1 MFKIK
6 FRPAFGRAAV
16 AFACGL
22 GFSVAQ
28 AATITVNSTGDD
40 ADLADD
46 VPTEVCGNPLQPDTT
61 CTLRAAIEVANKTA
75 EADTI
80 VFDASIVPA
89 TITLT
94 SSLPA
99 ITQLLSIDAA
109 GQSVTVDGAGSF
121 AIFAVTGPAGSYSFA
136 DLTVVNGVSGTSGGG
151 IRFAPTTG
159 SSLSVS
165 GVTLQGNAATGNGGA
180 IASADAGNDV
190 LITGSTIG
198 RDAEG
203 NGNGNSAGNHGG
215 GLFVAGPLTLSDSHL
230 GANAATGDGG
240 GLHLNNPTGE
250 SSAIS
255 RVNFDANTATGDG
268 GGLWIDNDAGRSSLQ
283 LSDSGFADGT
293 AANGGGIYV
302 SSGSFGAV
310 RVTLANNSAT
320 VNGGAVFL
328 ADGAPDG
335 GIALDNCTISGNS
348 AVQGGGIFA
357 DANNSSASQMRH
369 CTVVEN
375 TASGASRGGGLDL
388 GAPNSVFT
396 GASST
401 SRFTSNL
408 VEGNT
413 PRDCFIGFAH
423 SNTTFSGFNTRGDG
437 TCTFGQASDVASG
450 AGPNFRDL
458 GDYAGLTP
466 TRALTPASVAI
477 DAGNPLSGLSAD
489 QRGASRTDGDND
501 GSSAPDIGAYEFGG
515 FGAVQFTGGSFE
527 VDEDN
532 SPGQLTVER
541 FGQAGVAVSVSADV
555 DAADPGTATA
565 DVDYD
570 DEDPVTLS
578 WVAGEGGTKTFSI
591 PIIDD
596 SEDPR
601 ENDETINTLLATNEA
616 NKGVDL
622 GAVSTAVL
630 TIKDI
635 EEGTVNLQSER
646 TEVVDPGPPPV
657 TIHVSDFDENAGTFD
672 VIVERVPSA
681 ANDRDIVVDYSFSDI
696 TATFGPASN
705 PDADYTTA
713 DGSMTGQ
720 FTFADGGATT
730 QTITLTVHDDTAFED
745 ADTSTAASDAERFKI
760 TITATPSGRLGSPS
774 ELTLEIDDNDD
785 PVTGTVEFT
794 ATEFEFSEGD
804 GTVAITAERVGGTD
818 RVLQVNL
825 ASGNDN
831 DTAVEGLGGDFD
843 LPDQAANRVFRWE
856 HGEAGQKT
864 VSIDILDDAARESTE
879 NATLSLA
886 EARVGDDEVAFTLDP
901 AAADATLII
910 NSDEGPRFHFANAT
924 ESVAEPA
931 SGFTTVTL
939 SVELDDAPQSGGP
952 VTIGYRAVDGTAT
965 EAGGDYQFAEAD
977 PAQRVLTFNDGDSGP
992 QTIDVQVNADAAEA
1006 AETFSVE
1013 LFDPTG
1019 GAELVTPSSVEITIE
1034 GAPTV
1039 TLSADA
1045 FSSTDESGEI
1055 NFLVRREGPSN
1066 TEVTVTWEV
1075 TEGTASSSGS
1085 IGPGDDYLP
1094 LGTNSGSTTRG
1105 TITFAADGENE
1116 QAITVLVLGDTEI
1129 EADETFSVAL
1139 LADPAP
1145 TGGVLGNITSA
1156 TGTILDDD
1164 VNFEFE
1170 VTNPAAITE
1179 GGTVDLKILRVGTD
1193 REAESVTFESSDNT
1207 AEAGSDY
1214 NAIPQTTVSF
1224 AVGETEK
1231 TVTVTSLDDDFAENQ
1246 EGLFV
1251 DITATSATGT
1261 RAAGFGKRATV
1272 TLDDNDTAAVN
1283 VSPAS
1288 IDVIEG
1294 DPGVDYTI
1302 SITSDPQPGKDITV
1316 DLTVPAGL
1324 TTSVA
1329 SVTFSNG
1336 DFPGNLSRTIT
1347 VSADENNSVDGDR
1360 VQTISHAVS
1369 TADPVYA
1376 AITPADLS
1384 VNVEDNDAFVN
1395 WKLVNVSADED
1406 DGAGGSTTATLVATR
1421 DGGLSR
1427 TASIQF
1433 ATSEGGA
1440 TPATSDVDFSGSSGL
1455 ATFAS
1460 GAADSSPVVIN
1471 LTVDRFAE
1479 NDETFL
1485 VTLSDPSGNLALGT
1499 DTVATVTIT
1508 DNDPAG
1514 FTFTRVEPFE
1524 LIEGDAS
1531 ATYTVSI
1538 DSQPQNGQ
1546 PVTVSITQTPDAAD
1560 NGPEVT
1566 VTDTLSFD
1574 FASWTETQELTVT
1587 VTAPNDAVITADRAP
1602 TIAHTSSSA
1611 DPFYDGFDLS
1621 GQDFVATV
1629 REDDAELQLSV
1640 DNATPGEADGNVTF
1654 TITRVGST
1662 VGQIDFDFRSDDGSA
1677 TAGSDYTDNDGS
1689 GLLADGETMATQTV
1703 AITADGLDE
1712 SDENFAF
1719 TLENPSNA
1727 TLANATTTVAAPAS
1741 LDVTI
1746 VDDDTASV
1754 TMDPT
1759 AFTVA
1764 EDGETEQIVNVTLG
1778 STPAGDITIDFS
1790 GFDTANLTVTP
1801 NPLVIAGGSTSGAVT
1816 VKAIDDDL
1824 DEADTHTTTITAAAS
1839 SSDPLDAPYDGLGG
1853 DLTANVTDNDTVGVT
1868 VTAVDAEVTEASAGE
1883 AAEGDTGSY
1892 TVVLSSEPTADV
1904 VVDVTAG
1911 ADVSVSPASLTF
1923 TSANWDQAQTVTVT
1937 AVDDRLVEDLV
1948 ETASITHAAS
1958 SGDAAYD
1965 GFAVAGVDI
1974 TVNDDDAFVNFTADV
1989 VTTSIDPEDNGVD
2002 AGTTIS
2008 LTVERSRATANGA
2021 SFNFF
2026 STGGTATDGVDYD
2039 SLAGGLITINA
2050 GETSATATID
2060 VSSVFDEL
2068 AEGDENFTVTVEPFD
2083 NDSSN
2088 LVAGADAVST
2098 ITIVD
2103 NDIAGVSIDVG
2114 DGVAVT
2120 EGDTTDT
2127 YTVVLDTRPTS
2138 DVTVT
2143 ITGDA
2148 DAGVSPSTL
2157 TFVASE
2163 SAGNAW
2169 NIPQTV
2175 TVSAVDDAEVEG
2187 AETATITATTDSAD
2201 ANYAAGAIAVANVSA
2216 AVTDNDALVNFAV
2229 ATDSANE
2236 DAGTITVE
2244 VTRTGSTNQSGQ
2256 VEFTLSGTATDGSDY
2271 TVTTTSPITFAAASA
2286 SETIS
2291 IDISNDDL
2299 AEAAEDIV
2307 LTLAIAAGSEN
2318 VVQLGAT
2325 TQATRTI
2332 VDNDTVGVTVTVVD
2346 TEVTEASAGEAAE
2359 GDTGSYTVVLS
2370 SEPTADVVVDVTAG
2384 ADVSVSPASLTFTS
2398 ANWDQA
2404 QTVTVTA
2411 VDDRLVEDLVET
2423 ASITHA
2429 ASSGDAAYDGFAVA
2443 GVDITVNDDDAFV
2456 NFTADVVTTSIDP
2469 EDNGVDAGTTISLT
2483 VERSR
2488 ATANGASFNFF
2499 STGGTA
2505 TDGVDY
2511 DSLAGGLITIN
2522 AGETSATATIDVS
2535 SVFDELAEGDENFT
2549 VTVEPFDNDSSNLVA
2564 GADAVSTITIVDN
2577 DIAGVSIDVGD
2588 GVAVTEGDTTD
2599 TYTVVL
2605 DTRPTS
2611 DVTVTITGDA
2621 DAGVSPSTL
2630 TFVASESAG
2639 NAWNIPQ
2646 TVTVSAVDDA
2656 EVEGAETATITATT
2670 DSADANYAAGA
2681 IAVANVSAAVTDNDA
2696 LVNFAVATDSAN
2708 EDAGT
2713 ITVEVT
2719 RTGSTNQS
2727 GQVEFTLSGTATDGS
2742 DYTVTTTSP
2751 ITFAAASA
2759 SETISIDISNDDLA
2773 EAAEDI
2779 VLTLAIAAGSENVVQ
2794 LGATTQATR
2803 TIVDNDVPGLSLD
2816 LGDGLAVTEAGAADS
2831 FTVVLNT
2838 EPTADVTVTIT
2849 GDADAGVDPTAL
2861 TFTASGGATPWD
2873 VPQTVDVTA
2882 IDDAIVEPNETAT
2895 LSIDVDSA
2903 DADYAAGSLSVDD
2916 ISVAVSDDDQPSITI
2931 DPVSFDQTEGAA
2943 ATTVTVTLDA
2953 PPISDVTITLAAD
2966 AGLTLS
2972 TTTLVLNA
2980 DTPSGTVDVS
2990 ADDDNEVTGDRS
3002 LAVTTTVSAGEGN
3015 RYDGSA
3021 ADDLAVNVIEDD
3033 VAGISVSP
3041 LNLSVTENGDTAEFT
3056 VTLNTVPSDP
3066 VTVPLSAGALV
3077 VLSTSQVVL
3086 DANTP
3091 SATVMVQAVDD
3102 NVINGTRAE
3111 TVSVEAAQSA
3121 DADYQGID
3129 AADVSVE
3136 VNDDDVADVTVS
3148 PTELTIAE
3156 GGAGSAVTVTL
3167 ATAPSA
3173 PVTIALTPSAD
3184 VNLTDGAGTPIT
3196 QLVLDAGNPTASFTV
3211 VAVDD
3216 SVDLAERSA
3225 NVALEPAQSADA
3237 NYAGF
3242 DAADVAVTITDDTDV
3257 AGFIITETDAGTA
3270 VSEGGLTDTYTV
3282 VLNTQPLDE
3291 VTVAIAASGG
3301 ASVDSASLVFTPGNW
3316 DQPQTVTV
3324 SAVNNAE
3331 IDDPPRV
3338 ASLRHRVSSSDAAY
3352 AALDDQTL
3360 SVSVADNDSAL
3371 RIVNSALT
3379 VGETATVVTVLVERI
3394 GSLEG
3399 SIAFSFGTAD
3409 GTALAG
3415 EDYVA
3420 ISGGQGS
3427 FANGEGGTFAI
3438 EVTLQDDLEA
3448 EGEEVFFLQLLS
3460 ASNGGNGETEIFIP
3474 SEAAIV
3480 ILDNEAPPAAGS
3492 GSLGGLSLAGL
3503 LFAAAWRRRRTL

>member
-489 QRGASRTDGDND
+489 QRGASRTDGDID

-2332 VDNDTVGVTVTVVD
+2332 VDND
-2346 TEVTEASAGEAAE
+2346 
-2359 GDTGSYTVVLS
+2359 
-2370 SEPTADVVVDVTAG
+2370 
-2384 ADVSVSPASLTFTS
+2384 
-2398 ANWDQA
+2398 
-2404 QTVTVTA
+2404 
-2411 VDDRLVEDLVET
+2411 
-2423 ASITHA
+2423 
-2429 ASSGDAAYDGFAVA
+2429 
-2443 GVDITVNDDDAFV
+2443 
-2456 NFTADVVTTSIDP
+2456 
-2469 EDNGVDAGTTISLT
+2469 
-2483 VERSR
+2483 
-2488 ATANGASFNFF
+2488 
-2499 STGGTA
+2499 
-2505 TDGVDY
+2505 
-2511 DSLAGGLITIN
+2511 
-2522 AGETSATATIDVS
+2522 
-2535 SVFDELAEGDENFT
+2535 
-2549 VTVEPFDNDSSNLVA
+2549 
-2564 GADAVSTITIVDN
+2564 
-2577 DIAGVSIDVGD
+2577 
-2588 GVAVTEGDTTD
+2588 
-2599 TYTVVL
+2599 
-2605 DTRPTS
+2605 
-2611 DVTVTITGDA
+2611 
-2621 DAGVSPSTL
+2621 
-2630 TFVASESAG
+2630 
-2639 NAWNIPQ
+2639 
-2646 TVTVSAVDDA
+2646 
-2656 EVEGAETATITATT
+2656 
-2670 DSADANYAAGA
+2670 
-2681 IAVANVSAAVTDNDA
+2681 
-2696 LVNFAVATDSAN
+2696 
-2708 EDAGT
+2708 
-2713 ITVEVT
+2713 
-2719 RTGSTNQS
+2719 
-2727 GQVEFTLSGTATDGS
+2727 
-2742 DYTVTTTSP
+2742 
-2751 ITFAAASA
+2751 
-2759 SETISIDISNDDLA
+2759 
-2773 EAAEDI
+2773 
-2779 VLTLAIAAGSENVVQ
+2779 
-2794 LGATTQATR
+2794 
-2803 TIVDNDVPGLSLD
+2803 VPGLSLD

-3225 NVALEPAQSADA
+3225 SVALEPAQSADA